1 VIKEKKM
8 TILYVLIGIPGSGKS
23 TWAKRKEEEVS
34 AEWISRDKI
43 RFGMLQ
49 EGDDYFAHE
58 NKVFAKYVDEIQ
70 LAIDSGAP
78 YVIADATH
86 ITRGS
91 RNKLLRNLD
100 TTGVE
105 ICYVYFATDVET
117 AIERNNQRI
126 GRALVPETAIR
137 EMAASLDLPTN
148 FLLVDKDGKEVHV

>member
-1 VIKEKKM
+1 M

-23 TWAKRKEEEVS
+23 TWAKRKEEEVG

-43 RFGMLQ
+43 RFSMLQ
-49 EGDDYFAHE
+49 DGDDYFDYE
-58 NKVFAKYVDEIQ
+58 YKVFAKYVDDIQ

-86 ITRGS
+86 LTRGS
-91 RNKLLRNLD
+91 RLKLLRNLN
-100 TTGVE
+100 TVGVE

-117 AIERNNQRI
+117 ALERNNRRA
-126 GRALVPETAIR
+126 GRARVPETAIR